1 LEEQK
6 IKSINKTIQNILI
19 AFEGINAPLT
29 INNLQC
35 SNVVV
40 TNLQAVLK
48 LLNEED
54 KKDKNIKPENK

>member
-1 LEEQK
+1 MEEQK

>member
-54 KKDKNIKPENK
+54 KNDKNIKPENK